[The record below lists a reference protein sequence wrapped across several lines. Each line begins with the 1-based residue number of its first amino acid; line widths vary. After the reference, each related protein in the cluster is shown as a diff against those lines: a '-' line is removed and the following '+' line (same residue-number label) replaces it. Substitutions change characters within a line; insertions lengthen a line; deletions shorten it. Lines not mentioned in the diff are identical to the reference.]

1 MDVINS
7 ETMNYYSE
15 LLEDTLKENGL
26 MHPLS
31 QIYNVDESGM
41 TLDTEAQLVLAERGT
56 KKVRY

>member
-1 MDVINS
+1 MDIINS

-26 MHPLS
+26 MHTLS
-31 QIYNVDESGM
+31 QIYNVDEIGM
-41 TLDTEAQLVLAERGT
+41 TLDTKAQLVLAERGT

>member
-1 MDVINS
+1 
-7 ETMNYYSE
+7 MNYYSE